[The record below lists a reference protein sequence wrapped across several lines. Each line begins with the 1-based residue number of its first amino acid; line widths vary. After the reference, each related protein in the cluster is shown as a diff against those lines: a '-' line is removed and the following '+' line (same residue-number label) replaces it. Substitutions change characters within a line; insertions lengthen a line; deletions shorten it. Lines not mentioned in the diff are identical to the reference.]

1 MKPLVVIT
9 GASSG
14 IGAASARAFSQAG
27 HPLLL
32 VARRLDR
39 MVELSLPRTLCKS
52 VDVLDI
58 DSFTGAVTEAEKLF
72 GPVDLLINNAGYM
85 NMEHTAVQSPGEWRK
100 QFDINCVGLL
110 NCTSVI
116 FPTMIKRQHGTIINV
131 GSTAGRTIYDNH
143 TAYNGTKH
151 AVHAMSEALRR
162 EGSPHNVRVIVVA
175 PGMVDSELTQGTTNE
190 EILSARLEYEHTIG
204 GALHG
209 SDVAQAMLFA
219 YQRPQNACLWE
230 LVVAPT
236 KQTY

>member
-1 MKPLVVIT
+1 
-9 GASSG
+9 
-14 IGAASARAFSQAG
+14 
-27 HPLLL
+27 
-32 VARRLDR
+32 
-39 MVELSLPRTLCKS
+39 
-52 VDVLDI
+52 
-58 DSFTGAVTEAEKLF
+58 
-72 GPVDLLINNAGYM
+72 
-85 NMEHTAVQSPGEWRK
+85 MEHTAVQSPGEWRK

-162 EGSPHNVRVIVVA
+162 EGSPHNVRIIVVA

-219 YQRPQNACLWE
+219 YQRPQNVCLWE